1 MEKRKTRRNVLW
13 ESADIDDLI
22 SKKAPPDFSS
32 GDAFLAIKI
41 EKKTKAIPH
50 NSRLTA

>member
-1 MEKRKTRRNVLW
+1 MLW

-22 SKKAPPDFSS
+22 SKKKAPPDFSS
-32 GDAFLAIKI
+32 GGAFLAIKI

-50 NSRLTA
+50 NSRLAA